1 LQTRPADE
9 VFDADLDRGMLY
21 PMLPKLAVCQRS
33 TLYCAALLL
42 SLLSNAL
49 WAQAPPSI
57 VGTWRVVAFE
67 THNSDGSVIK
77 EFGEKPLGYFIYDAT
92 GHVAIQMTENPAKK
106 DPARAFAYFGTY
118 QVDAAR
124 GIVIHHV
131 EGAVEG
137 NGGAGPK
144 VREYIGKDELRPF
157 RLEGDHLIIEIRKG
171 NNLGLALDEGVE
183 YKVREMVRVR

>member
-1 LQTRPADE
+1 
-9 VFDADLDRGMLY
+9 MLY

-106 DPARAFAYFGTY
+106 DPPRAFAYFGTY

-124 GIVIHHV
+124 GIVIHPWRGQSRV
-131 EGAVEG
+131 TAALV
-137 NGGAGPK
+137 PK
-144 VREYIGKDELRPF
+144 
-157 RLEGDHLIIEIRKG
+157 
-171 NNLGLALDEGVE
+171 
-183 YKVREMVRVR
+183 